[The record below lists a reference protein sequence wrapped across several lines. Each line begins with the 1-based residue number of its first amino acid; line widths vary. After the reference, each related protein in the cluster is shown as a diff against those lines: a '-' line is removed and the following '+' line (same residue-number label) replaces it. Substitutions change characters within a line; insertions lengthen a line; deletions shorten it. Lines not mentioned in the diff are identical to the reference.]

1 VEALLAEQP
10 QAFLKWVR
18 PPQQARTRKSLN
30 RLLDAA
36 EALLAEKGFDETGIA
51 EITRRAGASVGG
63 FYRRFRDKDGLLH
76 ALHERFC
83 DEAQATADDA
93 FDPERW
99 EGAAVAEILTEFI
112 TFLVQIYR
120 ERQGLLRAFL
130 LRGVSDEQVQ
140 KRTEALFQY
149 LSDGLD
155 ALLATRRDQISHPEP
170 TMAAGFGLRVVLGTL
185 NESLQIHSMPQL
197 GDERLVTELARVFT
211 SYLGVRTVDEEAR
224 A

>member
-1 VEALLAEQP
+1 VQALVAEQP

-18 PPQQARTRKSLN
+18 APHQARTRKSLN

-83 DEAQATADDA
+83 EEARATADDA
-93 FDPERW
+93 FDPGRW
-99 EGAAVAEILTEFI
+99 EGAAAAEILTEFI
-112 TFLVQIYR
+112 AFLVQIYR
-120 ERQGLLRAFL
+120 ERQGLFRAFL

-155 ALLATRRDQISHPEP
+155 TLLATRRDQITHPDP

-185 NESLQIHSMPQL
+185 NESLQIHSMPEL
-197 GDERLVTELARVFT
+197 SDERLVSELARVFT
-211 SYLGVRTVDEEAR
+211 SYLGVRDD
-224 A
+224 